1 MVDSDEFK
9 AELVENL
16 SHLRA
21 FAHLIARNHALAE
34 DLVQDT
40 IVRALANRH
49 QFKPGTNLKGWLIII
64 LRNRFFN
71 EMRRS
76 SRKAEVSVE
85 HLDNLVAIDGGQQ
98 VTVEIRDFNRAFR
111 QLPPTQREALVLV
124 GASGFSYEEAA
135 EIAHCPVG
143 TMKSRVS
150 RARAELDDQLRG
162 VERPER
168 WADRTAIEDEAS
180 QDEASQEEA
189 HEWRL
194 LRRAGR

>member
-1 MVDSDEFK
+1 
-9 AELVENL
+9 
-16 SHLRA
+16 
-21 FAHLIARNHALAE
+21 
-34 DLVQDT
+34 VQDT

-76 SRKAEVSVE
+76 SRKSEVSME
-85 HLDNLVAIDGGQQ
+85 HQIDLAVIDGGQEIS
-98 VTVEIRDFNRAFR
+98 VEIRDFNAAFR

-124 GASGFSYEEAA
+124 GATGFSYEEAA

-150 RARAELDDQLRG
+150 RARAELEAKLHG
-162 VERPER
+162 VEMPEK
-168 WADRTAIEDEAS
+168 WAGINAIPPADDEPDRAP
-180 QDEASQEEA
+180 
-189 HEWRL
+189 
-194 LRRAGR
+194 RRAGR

>member
-1 MVDSDEFK
+1 MAYDDEFK

-16 SHLRA
+16 PHLRA
-21 FAHLIARNHALAE
+21 FSHLIARNHALAE

-76 SRKAEVSVE
+76 SRKSEVSMENHGDLSV
-85 HLDNLVAIDGGQQ
+85 VDGGQE
-98 VTVEIRDFNRAFR
+98 VGVEIRDFNAAFR
-111 QLPPTQREALVLV
+111 KLPPTQREALVLV

-150 RARAELDDQLRG
+150 RARAELESQLHG
-162 VERPER
+162 IEMPEKWAALGPKPEEERPSR
-168 WADRTAIEDEAS
+168 APPMP
-180 QDEASQEEA
+180 
-189 HEWRL
+189 
-194 LRRAGR
+194 RRVGQQ